1 MVYLKTC
8 LTIGLYLLMFA
19 EFDLAKIQKGKTSI
33 NMLNIKEDK
42 QSYSISK
49 LIEDYRSALVGEH

>member
-1 MVYLKTC
+1 MS
-8 LTIGLYLLMFA
+8 A
-19 EFDLAKIQKGKTSI
+19 EFDLAEIQKGKRSI

-49 LIEDYRSALVGEH
+49 LTEDYRSALVHVGEH